1 VYIFWF
7 LNQYLSQIFI
17 LSLII
22 VCICLLLWKIH
33 KGCILFNA
41 NCIPVINKIIK
52 MMCLI
57 IPVTIR
63 ILNTNKSRFVK
74 ISKKSVAKRNLYKN
88 GNGNF
93 FMAANI
99 YFVLHGTNSTN
110 LPTICPLAPFIF
122 YIFSLSIFLTRFPY
136 STFQASLVWQ
146 RVVSLVTAQGGTEL
160 QPRLLLTRKYCRRYR
175 K

>member
-1 VYIFWF
+1 VYFLWF
-7 LNQYLSQIFI
+7 LKQYLSLIFI

-22 VCICLLLWKIH
+22 VCICRSLWKIH
-33 KGCILFNA
+33 KGHFLFNA

-52 MMCLI
+52 MLCLI

-63 ILNTNKSRFVK
+63 ILNTNKSQSVK
-74 ISKKSVAKRNLYKN
+74 ISKKSVVNRNLYII
-88 GNGNF
+88 GNVNF

-99 YFVLHGTNSTN
+99 YVVLHNTKSTN

-122 YIFSLSIFLTRFPY
+122 CIFSLSIFLTRFPY

-146 RVVSLVTAQGGTEL
+146 RVVSLVMSQGGTEL
-160 QPRLLLTRKYCRRYR
+160 QPRLLFTREYCRRYC